1 MNVPGLS
8 EDRHNKADRFRLRL
22 KKKRP
27 GKRSVGRRPADGRI
41 SYTFF

>member
-1 MNVPGLS
+1 MNVPGFC
-8 EDRHNKADRFRLRL
+8 EGRHNKADRFRLRL
-22 KKKRP
+22 KKWP